1 MIIVISLFLDLLIVN
16 ILNRKYLGTYAYP
29 SYPLGHPE
37 NDWISVHRHLNAPDI
52 IHFTK
57 CSSPIATCS
66 TILDSSIVPDQDSG
80 SVTRQQ
86 CSCQCKADAAIFLPS
101 TRSCIN
107 KLDECRQQI
116 PFQSINDKA
125 KRWLPTFSVPAT
137 NSIFAPSHIILWN
150 EVIERRKDIAEGEL
164 KCFVKDT
171 FVQSD
176 NLWILRNDS
185 KLFKLENY
193 NYTNYLIWTG
203 SETDAK
209 KMEGNIIQLKI
220 FCNNAISELYCIAF
234 RIAGIH
240 VNANLTHRFNDMQWN
255 RIELIIC
262 VLLTTLLG
270 ITLFGGIA
278 LWKVCWK
285 KEKSKLVSTMQMQ
298 FLYHMK
304 QQQVYMQEQIASIKA
319 SIERHPTFENET
331 DQCPTNVGMQ
341 KRKLYFSADF
351 FEPELMANPPVLAV
365 QFVYELR
372 KMIDIAKDRI
382 RMKRHVP
389 TLTTISED
397 SENDEYLEIPRPP
410 SRMNERID
418 ELSPK
423 SLNSV
428 DSGCDSMS
436 DEDVQNQK
444 VLAQDQEQGSEQIRK
459 TDKSGKWN
467 ENELER
473 KRKESENIQSNSCH
487 QKVRQCTIIP
497 NKVDNL
503 MPRSVTKVV
512 QISRIPAT
520 SSSRVTLVTTTQRLN
535 PKPFLSTDLSKTI
548 YDRQN
553 GANALMEN
561 AISSTASKLPNLV
574 SIKREPPNLKRIL
587 NNVPP
592 PLPETTPPS
601 TPPPC
606 RNRLYSGRRK
616 AYAVFPNSDLMLKK
630 SLPRRSK
637 RQQRFGTATAVAV
650 QTTLSLSPA
659 PPVSSSVLQSS
670 PQSSSSS
677 LSSSSSSSSTSS
689 SLSCVSSTT

>member
-1 MIIVISLFLDLLIVN
+1 
-16 ILNRKYLGTYAYP
+16 
-29 SYPLGHPE
+29 
-37 NDWISVHRHLNAPDI
+37 
-52 IHFTK
+52 
-57 CSSPIATCS
+57 
-66 TILDSSIVPDQDSG
+66 
-80 SVTRQQ
+80 
-86 CSCQCKADAAIFLPS
+86 
-101 TRSCIN
+101 
-107 KLDECRQQI
+107 
-116 PFQSINDKA
+116 
-125 KRWLPTFSVPAT
+125 
-137 NSIFAPSHIILWN
+137 
-150 EVIERRKDIAEGEL
+150 
-164 KCFVKDT
+164 
-171 FVQSD
+171 
-176 NLWILRNDS
+176 
-185 KLFKLENY
+185 
-193 NYTNYLIWTG
+193 
-203 SETDAK
+203 
-209 KMEGNIIQLKI
+209 
-220 FCNNAISELYCIAF
+220 
-234 RIAGIH
+234 
-240 VNANLTHRFNDMQWN
+240 MQWN
-255 RIELIIC
+255 RVELIIC
-262 VLLTTLLG
+262 VLLTILLG

-285 KEKSKLVSTMQMQ
+285 NEKSKLISTMQMQ

-304 QQQVYMQEQIASIKA
+304 QQQVHMQEQIASIKA
-319 SIERHPTFENET
+319 SIERHPAFENET

-351 FEPELMANPPVLAV
+351 FEPQLMANPPVLAV

-397 SENDEYLEIPRPP
+397 SESDEYLEIPRPP

-436 DEDVQNQK
+436 DEDVQNQQ
-444 VLAQDQEQGSEQIRK
+444 VLTQDHESELEQMREMNKGE
-459 TDKSGKWN
+459 KWN
-467 ENELER
+467 EIELER
-473 KRKESENIQSNSCH
+473 KKNENKDMQPDPCH

-497 NKVDNL
+497 NKVGNL
-503 MPRSVTKVV
+503 MPRSVTRVV
-512 QISRIPAT
+512 PVSRIPTT
-520 SSSRVTLVTTTQRLN
+520 SSSRVTLVTTSQRLN
-535 PKPFLSTDLSKTI
+535 PKPFSSTDLSKTI
-548 YDRQN
+548 YEQQN
-553 GANALMEN
+553 GTNALVEN
-561 AISSTASKLPNLV
+561 SISSTASKLTNLV
-574 SIKREPPNLKRIL
+574 SAKREPPNLKRIL

-601 TPPPC
+601 TPPSC

-650 QTTLSLSPA
+650 QTTLSLSPLSLA
-659 PPVSSSVLQSS
+659 SSSVLQSS

-677 LSSSSSSSSTSS
+677 LSSSSSSSSSTSS